1 MDIQHDID
9 IMEAQ
14 QKYSNEEVSVF
25 EEMKILHVF

>member
-14 QKYSNEEVSVF
+14 QNYSDEEVSVF
-25 EEMKILHVF
+25 EEMKLLHVF